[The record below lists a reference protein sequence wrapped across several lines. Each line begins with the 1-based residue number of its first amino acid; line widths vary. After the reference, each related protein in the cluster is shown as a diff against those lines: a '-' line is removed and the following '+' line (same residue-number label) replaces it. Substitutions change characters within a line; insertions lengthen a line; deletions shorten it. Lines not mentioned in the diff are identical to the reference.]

1 MLFPFLPFMVQ
12 DFFPHLG
19 KEELGK
25 TASTIIVKDFAWIML
40 IIMVLRWVPYRIRM
54 APYAMYQ

>member
-25 TASTIIVKDFAWIML
+25 TASTIIVKDFA
-40 IIMVLRWVPYRIRM
+40 
-54 APYAMYQ
+54 